1 MVRPSKR
8 ERAWSEMGRL
18 QELGLGR
25 REIVSDDRDK
35 FMVNTAHPRAARLTT
50 QPDADGFIRSDGRSL
65 LLRNPSATVQLAI
78 ARPVK
83 AKAKRTTKRWEFSW
97 RVLEEAEVDAIFAA
111 VRQAAGIAA
120 ERK

>member
-1 MVRPSKR
+1 
-8 ERAWSEMGRL
+8 MGQL

-65 LLRNPSATVQLAI
+65 LLRNPSATVQLNI
-78 ARPVK
+78 AAPLK
-83 AKAKRTTKRWEFSW
+83 AKAKRSTKRWEFSW
-97 RVLEEAEVDAIFAA
+97 GALEEAEIDAIFAA
-111 VRQAAGIAA
+111 VRQAAGVAGA
-120 ERK
+120 RA

>member
-1 MVRPSKR
+1 MYQ
-8 ERAWSEMGRL
+8 L

-25 REIVSDDRDK
+25 REVVSDDRDK
-35 FMVNTAHPRAARLTT
+35 IMVNTAHPRAARLTT
-50 QPDADGFIRSDGRSL
+50 QLDADGFIRSDGRSL

-78 ARPVK
+78 AGPVK

-97 RVLEEAEVDAIFAA
+97 GVLDEAEIEAIFAA

-120 ERK
+120 KRE

>member
-1 MVRPSKR
+1 
-8 ERAWSEMGRL
+8 MGQL

-35 FMVNTAHPRAARLTT
+35 FMVNTAHPHATRLTP

-78 ARPVK
+78 AGPVKVK
-83 AKAKRTTKRWEFSW
+83 AKRSTKRWEFSW
-97 RVLEEAEVDAIFAA
+97 GVLEEAEIDAIFAA
-111 VRQAAGIAA
+111 VRQAAGVAA
-120 ERK
+120 ERE